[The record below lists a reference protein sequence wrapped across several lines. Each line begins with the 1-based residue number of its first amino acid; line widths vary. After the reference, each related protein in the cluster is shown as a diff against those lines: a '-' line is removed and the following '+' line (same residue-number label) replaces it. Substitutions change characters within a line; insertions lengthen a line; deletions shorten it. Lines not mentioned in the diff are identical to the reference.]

1 MVGLRIARPPCFT
14 PRKRNW
20 WNLSSRG
27 IGTQDSGDEFLA
39 EGMFDQC
46 EFQSNIGHNA
56 RDVLTL
62 GSKAA
67 HKARVCQ
74 VGELADDGC
83 FDSKDPVCNEGLEP
97 LLLFCRGANES
108 ANIPLL
114 ATEVDGKLGFEE
126 GMLCCSLSRMG
137 ADDPDFAGEGK

>member
-108 ANIPLL
+108 AKYHCWRQKLMGRL
-114 ATEVDGKLGFEE
+114 A
-126 GMLCCSLSRMG
+126 LSK
-137 ADDPDFAGEGK
+137 ACFAAHSVA